1 MIVKTDEELQALKEI
16 GYICAKV
23 RDTMKEA
30 TQPGVTT
37 RELITLPKI
46 YLKSMERFQ
55 RLFMMK
61 TSQVKLALVL
71 TKRSHMESL
80 VNE

>member
-37 RELITLPKI
+37 RELDHCQ
-46 YLKSMERFQ
+46 RFI
-55 RLFMMK
+55 
-61 TSQVKLALVL
+61 
-71 TKRSHMESL
+71 
-80 VNE
+80 